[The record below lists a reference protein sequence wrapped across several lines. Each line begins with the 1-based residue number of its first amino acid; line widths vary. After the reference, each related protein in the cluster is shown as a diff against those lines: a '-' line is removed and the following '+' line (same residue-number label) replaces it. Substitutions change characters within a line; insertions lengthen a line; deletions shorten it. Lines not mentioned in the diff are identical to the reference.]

1 MIKNNELVCFAL
13 NYEMMA
19 KYELK
24 FVSTSKASIQM
35 NIS

>member
-1 MIKNNELVCFAL
+1 MIDNELVCFEL
-13 NYEMMA
+13 SYEIMA